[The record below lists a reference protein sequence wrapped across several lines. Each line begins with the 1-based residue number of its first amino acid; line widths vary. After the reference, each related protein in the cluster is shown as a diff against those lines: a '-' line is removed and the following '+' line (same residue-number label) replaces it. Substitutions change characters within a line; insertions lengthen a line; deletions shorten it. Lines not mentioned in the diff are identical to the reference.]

1 MQPGPCQVTDALHRL
16 RFRFASL
23 RSDDRSFLA
32 RLRMLGERAR
42 DLTLLRSA
50 RTERPSHA
58 ERLQR
63 DPERASRPLLVGE
76 SDALDELKQRAVEV
90 IVDQR
95 TFFVASIDD
104 LISMKQRAG
113 RPQDLLD
120 IAELRRI
127 RNRLG

>member
-1 MQPGPCQVTDALHRL
+1 MLALNFHTP
-16 RFRFASL
+16 
-23 RSDDRSFLA
+23 D
-32 RLRMLGERAR
+32 GG
-42 DLTLLRSA
+42 
-50 RTERPSHA
+50 TEV
-58 ERLQR
+58 
-63 DPERASRPLLVGE
+63 DLLVGE

-90 IVDQR
+90 TVDQR